1 MFAIMLQLVYIYCFV
16 HHFKKMISSF
26 GFHPRR
32 AKHVTLSTNVT
43 KINGNP
49 IYEMEKPLQSFQR
62 GIGGILGHSISE

>member
-1 MFAIMLQLVYIYCFV
+1 
-16 HHFKKMISSF
+16 MISSF